1 MNNNLAEMLY
11 RAQEQWES
19 QIAQAFKSQ
28 GVWSHRCYAE
38 LWTAVAACAAGLRT
52 LGVSVGDRVALLSR
66 TRPEWVIA
74 DYAIMGLGAVTV
86 PIYPSL
92 PKDAVSLIL
101 EDAGVSAAIVE
112 NELQRL
118 KIPSSSY
125 PVVVIDGHPPD
136 SKSLLWVQETGMMN
150 PIPHFDEQVLHIPR
164 TQLATLVYTSG
175 TTGRPKGTM
184 LTHANILAN
193 VDAFRDRADQYPKTA
208 VGSSDI
214 ALSFLPLSHILE
226 RMAHAFLLSQGVTIA
241 YAESVDT
248 LPDNLQ
254 EIRPTLMVA
263 VPRIF
268 EKVYGR
274 VLDQA
279 DQSSYAKRRI
289 FWWAVDRG
297 RRAYAHLTAGH
308 RIPWG
313 LSRQL
318 AAADRLVYRK
328 VREALGG
335 HLRFAI
341 SGGAPLAQEIGEF
354 FYALGITILEGYG
367 LTETSPVLTVN
378 APNPPRYGSVGTPLG
393 ACPKIYF
400 AWGASDSDRKSPAA
414 QWEVMLA
421 ADWHKLPVSRDFG
434 AVTWEYC

>member
-1 MNNNLAEMLY
+1 MP
-11 RAQEQWES
+11 RS
-19 QIAQAFKSQ
+19 
-28 GVWSHRCYAE
+28 
-38 LWTAVAACAAGLRT
+38 
-52 LGVSVGDRVALLSR
+52 
-66 TRPEWVIA
+66 TRPC
-74 DYAIMGLGAVTV
+74 
-86 PIYPSL
+86 
-92 PKDAVSLIL
+92 
-101 EDAGVSAAIVE
+101 
-112 NELQRL
+112 
-118 KIPSSSY
+118 
-125 PVVVIDGHPPD
+125 
-136 SKSLLWVQETGMMN
+136 
-150 PIPHFDEQVLHIPR
+150 
-164 TQLATLVYTSG
+164 
-175 TTGRPKGTM
+175 
-184 LTHANILAN
+184 
-193 VDAFRDRADQYPKTA
+193 
-208 VGSSDI
+208 
-214 ALSFLPLSHILE
+214 
-226 RMAHAFLLSQGVTIA
+226 
-241 YAESVDT
+241 
-248 LPDNLQ
+248 
-254 EIRPTLMVA
+254 PT
-263 VPRIF
+263 
-268 EKVYGR
+268 
-274 VLDQA
+274 LDQA